1 MRFIESILL
10 KNGEYINLHLHQQ
23 RIDHV
28 FQRFASSDKSH
39 DLNRILPNLKLEGTY
54 KARLVYDM
62 DTEEAEY
69 DLEFSEYRARKITS
83 LEVVHSQPFD
93 YSMKYEDRTTINKL
107 VKKSDADD
115 IIIAINGKVTDG
127 SYFNVAF
134 WTGNEWI
141 TPDTPLLKGV
151 RRTQLLQEGKIKEA
165 PVHISDL
172 GAFEKMSLI
181 NAMLDLG
188 ELEVPLSGVLKR

>member
-10 KNGEYINLHLHQQ
+10 KNGQYINLHLHQQ

-39 DLNRILPNLKLEGTY
+39 DLNRILPKLDMEGSY
-54 KARLVYDM
+54 KVRLVYDL

-69 DLEFSEYRARKITS
+69 DLEFSEYRARKIKS

-93 YSMKYEDRTTINKL
+93 YSMKFEDRTKINKL

-127 SYFNVAF
+127 SYFNVTF

-165 PVHISDL
+165 PVLIADL
-172 GAFEKMSLI
+172 GAFEKVSLI